1 MAGCGCC
8 WPQPLAAAEASFCQA
23 CCCQGGGCFGGA
35 GCSTSGPRACSTACP
50 CCTLRFNKR
59 FNLLWLRSSLL
70 VLLVLLLLLTLRFS
84 FLLLAARFACFLA
97 RRVLSFL
104 LPHFLA
110 IL

>member
-1 MAGCGCC
+1 MAGRCCCGCCC
-8 WPQPLAAAEASFCQA
+8 WPQPLAAAEASF

-35 GCSTSGPRACSTACP
+35 GCSTSGPRACSIACP
-50 CCTLRFNKR
+50 RCTLRFNKR

-70 VLLVLLLLLTLRFS
+70 VLLVLLLLLRFS